1 MLLWAFDSDAGG
13 WHEMAGLGPAQIL
26 KADCHGFSAVMLRTE
41 DSDGHECAH
50 DEMLV
55 PRQSQRSR
63 PLGGRQ
69 RAARCTARGSSLDTT
84 LR

>member
-1 MLLWAFDSDAGG
+1 
-13 WHEMAGLGPAQIL
+13 MAGLGPAQIL

-55 PRQSQRSR
+55 PRQSRGQ
-63 PLGGRQ
+63 GHW
-69 RAARCTARGSSLDTT
+69 AADNAQPDVRRGD
-84 LR
+84 RV